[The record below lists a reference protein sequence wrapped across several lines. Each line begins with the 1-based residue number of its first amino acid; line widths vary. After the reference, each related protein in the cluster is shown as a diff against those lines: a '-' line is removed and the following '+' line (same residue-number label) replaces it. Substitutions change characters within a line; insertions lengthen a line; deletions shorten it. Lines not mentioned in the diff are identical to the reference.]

1 MNDHLTSA
9 QLDHLLF
16 DSLSGDNEATDPH
29 LRDCELCRAE
39 LASMRSTFGSLRS
52 GATLAAARYQRL
64 AAAPHR
70 DAQRSAWPVRLIG
83 SLAAAAVV
91 LAISLPVAL
100 RHPAPA
106 HPNIAQTSQAAPAT
120 DAHMA
125 SNFSSNLS
133 DEQLLTTVQGD
144 LSASV
149 PDSMLPLDAST
160 STVTSTK

>member
-16 DSLSGDNEATDPH
+16 DPEAANPH

-52 GATLAAARYQRL
+52 GATLAAARHQRL
-64 AAAPHR
+64 AAAP
-70 DAQRSAWPVRLIG
+70 QRAARPMRLIG

-91 LAISLPVAL
+91 LAVSLPVAL
-100 RHPAPA
+100 RHTSPTP
-106 HPNIAQTSQAAPAT
+106 PDIAQASQAAPAT
-120 DAHMA
+120 TAA
-125 SNFSSNLS
+125 TLS

-144 LSASV
+144 LAASV

-160 STVTSTK
+160 STATSTK

>member
-16 DSLSGDNEATDPH
+16 DLEATNPH

-39 LASMRSTFGSLRS
+39 LASLRSTFGGLRS
-52 GATLAAARYQRL
+52 GATLAAARHQRL
-64 AAAPHR
+64 AALP
-70 DAQRSAWPVRLIG
+70 QRSARPVRLIG

-91 LAISLPVAL
+91 LAVSLPVAL
-100 RHPAPA
+100 RHPSPA
-106 HPNIAQTSQAAPAT
+106 HPNIAQAPQTNPAT
-120 DAHMA
+120 TSTAA
-125 SNFSSNLS
+125 ANLS

-144 LSASV
+144 LAASV

-160 STVTSTK
+160 STATK